1 MATKK
6 LDLRNIVTSKA
17 LIEMNRILADP
28 SFIHCLLEE
37 VCEDFFIHL
46 FFLNRGLPVFEG
58 HIKPIGTHV

>member
-1 MATKK
+1 
-6 LDLRNIVTSKA
+6 
-17 LIEMNRILADP
+17 MNRILADP

>member
-28 SFIHCLLEE
+28 SFIHCFLGE
-37 VCEDFFIHL
+37 VCEDFLFIC
-46 FFLNRGLPVFEG
+46 FLNRGLPVFEG